1 MKFLLHTVLIFV
13 ETEFEEK
20 PLIPVI
26 YMLHERKLQDC
37 HDVFFREVAK
47 LILEL
52 KKQKRFY
59 LLLTTKLL
67 L

>member
-20 PLIPVI
+20 TLIPVI
-26 YMLHERKLQDC
+26 YMLHERKLQDF

-52 KKQKRFY
+52 KKNRKDFICY
-59 LLLTTKLL
+59 
-67 L
+67 